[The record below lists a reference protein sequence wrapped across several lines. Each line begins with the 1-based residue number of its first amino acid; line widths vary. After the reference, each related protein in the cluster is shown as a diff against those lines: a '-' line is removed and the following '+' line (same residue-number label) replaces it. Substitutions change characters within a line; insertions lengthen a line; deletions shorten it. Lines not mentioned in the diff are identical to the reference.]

1 LSQPQASPAPLSILV
16 PSSLSQ
22 RLSTLSGSGRP
33 ALPTVLGIG
42 YWDQGHRVICVQV
55 RKNINDDLPAL
66 FKIFRFLV
74 KFFIKD
80 ISVKSLQ
87 EMKKSMY

>member
-1 LSQPQASPAPLSILV
+1 
-16 PSSLSQ
+16 
-22 RLSTLSGSGRP
+22 
-33 ALPTVLGIG
+33 
-42 YWDQGHRVICVQV
+42 VQV